1 MKEGGRISTVK
12 YERNAEKSMVLF
24 REGVSWLII
33 SVSVLVL
40 VY

>member
-1 MKEGGRISTVK
+1 MKEGGRISTAK

-24 REGVSWLII
+24 REGWLII